1 MCGFGFVCEI
11 LPQNPFTSTNC
22 CSADTMTSLCVC
34 LLLRSILS
42 AQRTRNNNQD
52 STHKYYEPLVGSGG
66 SGASWPTTSTT
77 RREFQFQARTL
88 RESAKCLSMTIY
100 RAITA
105 AAARPRMLLPRV
117 FPPPLGF
124 MANLGRLGGIPRVG
138 VSPREHAGMLN
149 NGARNIYM
157 SAGCTLSRAKLQC
170 AVMMRN
176 KIKNSHAGFG
186 AGEAN
191 GRNT

>member
-1 MCGFGFVCEI
+1 MTQCGFPEMQQQHVCGFGFVCEI

-105 AAARPRMLLPRV
+105 AAAARPRMLLPRV
-117 FPPPLGF
+117 FPPPLVSWPTWAGW
-124 MANLGRLGGIPRVG
+124 GG
-138 VSPREHAGMLN
+138 SPGWGSLHESTR
-149 NGARNIYM
+149 
-157 SAGCTLSRAKLQC
+157 GC
-170 AVMMRN
+170 
-176 KIKNSHAGFG
+176 
-186 AGEAN
+186 
-191 GRNT
+191 